1 MATKTGSVIYR
12 PSADKSLAHNVSS
25 GSKGYSMLSEASQ
38 DGDSTYVYQSLTSTS
53 NATKKSTFTM
63 SPESAIPEGATV
75 TSVKL
80 HVTARDSDDN
90 VTATFTSAVV
100 IGGSEKSVIGST
112 TLTTSYKE
120 YTGSLTVS
128 GDAENVAVAI
138 STSGKKGSSKDD
150 SGYIRVTQVYLEVNY
165 SYETTPVITVDAPS
179 KTAISDESG
188 HDECICTFSA
198 SLSLTQWE
206 ARATKKGN
214 TPARG
219 VGLLVESGGALA
231 RGAKGTVSV
240 VDEELTDG
248 DGEYQITVYGKATTG
263 EWSS

>member
-1 MATKTGSVIYR
+1 MATGTGSVIYR
-12 PSADKSLAHNVSS
+12 PSADKSLAHSVSS

-53 NATKKSTFTM
+53 SSTKKSTFTM
-63 SPESAIPEGATV
+63 YPVSAIPEGAVV

-80 HVTARDSDDN
+80 HVTSRDSDDN
-90 VTATFTSAVV
+90 ITATFTGAVV

-120 YTGSLTVS
+120 YTGNLTVS
-128 GDAENVAVAI
+128 GSAEDVAVAV

-165 SYETTPVITVDAPS
+165 SYETTPVITVDTPS
-179 KTAISDESG
+179 KTTISDESG
-188 HDECICTFSA
+188 YDECVCTFSS
-198 SLSLTQWE
+198 SLSLSQWE
-206 ARATKKGN
+206 ARATKKGT

-219 VGLLVESGGALA
+219 VGLLVESGGSLA
-231 RGAKGTVSV
+231 RGSKGTVSV
-240 VDEELTDG
+240 VNEELTNG
-248 DGEYQITVYGKATTG
+248 DGEYTITVYGKSASG